1 MSQHKCHISGI
12 SDESLQGFQLV
23 IEQNGLVFAQQSQDA
38 AQACLP
44 PAVCAAEPWP
54 FYGSCILED
63 GPLWPGSPRGSPQVG
78 VEG

>member
-1 MSQHKCHISGI
+1 MKHKCHISAI

-44 PAVCAAEPWP
+44 ASLLRCARHRYAPSVAAASWKMDLS
-54 FYGSCILED
+54 GLA
-63 GPLWPGSPRGSPQVG
+63 PQ
-78 VEG
+78 EGLQR